1 MMKVGEDIEMER
13 INENVIKV
21 LIGVKDLEERGV
33 NFLDLMGDQSRIEK
47 FFYSILEEVDTERQF
62 QDSDTVTFQVIPN
75 SDGLELYISSSTFD
89 EMDTFWEQEITRHLR
104 ERRKA
109 MDKRPSKTESVE
121 IEEEKEEIESQEEV
135 VVFNELNDFLRM
147 THELPVTDIQ
157 SSLYFMNDRYYLV
170 LGDIPEGMS
179 EDEAY
184 HHFIEMLEFG
194 DAQYTTE
201 AVLREYAELIRED
214 DALEFFSK
222 L

>member
-1 MMKVGEDIEMER
+1 MMKVGEDMEMER

-104 ERRKA
+104 ERRK
-109 MDKRPSKTESVE
+109 
-121 IEEEKEEIESQEEV
+121 EK
-135 VVFNELNDFLRM
+135 LL
-147 THELPVTDIQ
+147 
-157 SSLYFMNDRYYLV
+157 
-170 LGDIPEGMS
+170 
-179 EDEAY
+179 
-184 HHFIEMLEFG
+184 
-194 DAQYTTE
+194 
-201 AVLREYAELIRED
+201 
-214 DALEFFSK
+214 
-222 L
+222 